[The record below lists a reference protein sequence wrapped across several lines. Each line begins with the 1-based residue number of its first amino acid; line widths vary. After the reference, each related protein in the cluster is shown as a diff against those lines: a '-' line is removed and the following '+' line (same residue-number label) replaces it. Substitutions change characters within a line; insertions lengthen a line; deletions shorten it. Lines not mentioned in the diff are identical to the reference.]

1 VDLEV
6 EDVLQIGNLL
16 GEGPVWDSE
25 KGLLFWVDIEEHCFH
40 SMCPAAAVAV
50 RKFDVGVPVY
60 SLGLVAGSD
69 KLVMAT
75 SRGFALWNSPD
86 GSLEAIAD
94 PEEGRP
100 AGRLNDAAVDRQGN
114 FWAGSLG
121 PGFTSALYR
130 LGPRRSVQKVE
141 SGIGASNGI
150 GWSPDNRTMYFTDTR
165 HRVIFAYDFDAS
177 SSTVANRRI
186 WARVP
191 EGEGVPDGLTVD
203 SEGCVWSVRWGFARV
218 ARYDP
223 TGRLEREI
231 ALPVTYPTSCTF
243 GGANLDELYV
253 TSARSPLSQSLAAR
267 EPCAGDLFRI
277 GVGVRGIEEA
287 RFRE

>member
-1 VDLEV
+1 MDLEV
-6 EDVLQIGNLL
+6 DHFLEIGNQL

-25 KGLLFWVDIEEHCFH
+25 RGLLLWVDIERRCFY
-40 SMCPAAAVAV
+40 SFRPMTGQVET
-50 RKFDVGVPVY
+50 FDAGVPVY
-60 SLGLVAGSD
+60 AIGIVAGSD

-75 SRGFALWNSPD
+75 SQGFALWNSPD
-86 GSLEAIAD
+86 GPLEVIAD

-100 AGRLNDAAVDRQGN
+100 AARLNDAAVDRQGN

-130 LGPRRSVQKVE
+130 LGPRRSVQKMEV
-141 SGIGASNGI
+141 GIGASNGI
-150 GWSPDNRTMYFTDTR
+150 AWSPDNRTMYFTDTR
-165 HRVIFAYDFDAS
+165 RRVIFAYDFDAS
-177 SSTVANRRI
+177 SSTVANRRVWI
-186 WARVP
+186 QVP

-203 SEGCVWSVRWGFARV
+203 REGCLWSARWGGARV

-231 ALPVTYPTSCTF
+231 MLPVTYPTSCTF

-253 TSARSPLSQSLAAR
+253 TSARAPLPQALATR
-267 EPCAGDLFRI
+267 ESRAGDLFRI
-277 GVGVRGIEEA
+277 RVGVRGIEEP

>member
-1 VDLEV
+1 MDLEV
-6 EDVLQIGNLL
+6 EHVLEIGNLL

-25 KGLLFWVDIEEHCFH
+25 KSLLFWVDIERHCFH
-40 SMCPAAAVAV
+40 CMCPVTGEL
-50 RKFDVGVPVY
+50 RMFDAEVPVY
-60 SLGLVAGSD
+60 AMGLVAGSD

-75 SRGFALWNSPD
+75 SRGFALWNSPA
-86 GSLEAIAD
+86 GPLEVIAD
-94 PEEGRP
+94 PEVGRP
-100 AGRLNDAAVDRQGN
+100 AARLNDAAVDRQGN
-114 FWAGSLG
+114 FWAGSMG

-150 GWSPDNRTMYFTDTR
+150 AWSPDNRTMYFTDTR
-165 HRVIFAYDFDAS
+165 RRVIFAYDFDAS
-177 SSTVANRRI
+177 SSTVANRRVLI
-186 WARVP
+186 QVP

-203 SEGCVWSVRWGFARV
+203 SEGCLWSARWGGARV

-231 ALPVTYPTSCTF
+231 TLPVTYPTSCTF

-253 TSARSPLSQSLAAR
+253 TSARTALPQDLFAR
-267 EPCAGDLFRI
+267 EPRAGDLFRI
-277 GVGVRGIEEA
+277 RAGVQGIEEP